1 MSLQVCRFETGGRSE
16 VGLLSGIGTVTPM
29 GVRSMAELLQLRLP
43 QIREIVDAAASR
55 PDQGTPDRLL
65 APTDRQEVWAAGVTY
80 ERSREARVA
89 ESGLVDVYTR
99 AYNADRPE
107 LFFKAP
113 AERVVPPGGPG
124 RLRGDSTW
132 DACEPELAVVAT
144 AHGEIV
150 GYTIANDLCS
160 RSIEAENP
168 LYLPQAKTYTDSC
181 VLAAG
186 WTPSWLV
193 GDPRAG
199 TMSMTLLRNNNTLY
213 EGATP
218 LNRLRRTPEDLVGWL
233 FRALDFPHGVFLL
246 TGTGLVAPDEVQLDD
261 GDEVVIRAGD
271 LGELRHTLY
280 RR

>member
-1 MSLQVCRFETGGRSE
+1 MSPRVCRFETSGRSE
-16 VGLLSGIGTVTPM
+16 VGLLSAHGTVTPT
-29 GVRSMAELLQLRLP
+29 GVGSMTELLQLRLP
-43 QIREIVDAAASR
+43 RIREIIDGAAAR

-113 AERVVPPGGPG
+113 AERVVPPGRPG
-124 RLRGDSTW
+124 RLRGDSRW
-132 DACEPELAVVAT
+132 DACEPELAVVAN
-144 AHGEIV
+144 AHAEIV

-181 VLAAG
+181 VLGAG
-186 WTPSWLV
+186 WTPSWVV

-199 TMSMTLLRNNNTLY
+199 TMSMRLLRNGNTLY

-218 LNRLRRTPEDLVGWL
+218 LSRLRRTPEDLVRWL
-233 FRALDFPHGVFLL
+233 FRALDFPCGVFLL
-246 TGTGLVAPDEVQLDD
+246 TGTGLVAPDAVHLDD
-261 GDEVVIRAGD
+261 GDEVVICAAA
-271 LGELRHTLY
+271 LGELRHMLY
-280 RR
+280 HQ